1 MGQVTSTDCER
12 MRGYVSASIDG
23 ELSEVERA
31 QLEAH
36 VGSCA
41 ECQAYAADA
50 AAASRILRQT
60 PLEELQFPI
69 QLPSRRL
76 AVARRLQVAAAAA
89 ALAVTVGLS
98 AMIGSVGSSQAPA
111 PNAPA
116 VATQAAKLRFPEQE
130 LRMLHQASAIRSRL
144 AVHSRLAL

>member
-1 MGQVTSTDCER
+1 MGQLPSTDCEQ
-12 MRGYVSASIDG
+12 MRGYVSASLDG
-23 ELSEVERA
+23 ELSEVERVR
-31 QLEAH
+31 LEVH
-36 VGSCA
+36 LDSCA
-41 ECQAYAADA
+41 GCRAYAADSA
-50 AAASRILRQT
+50 EASRILRQT

-98 AMIGSVGSSQAPA
+98 AMIGSVGSSQGPG
-111 PNAPA
+111 PNAPS

-130 LRMLHQASAIRSRL
+130 LRMLHQASAIRGRL